1 MLRFWYSDRSSA
13 TFLLTHP
20 IPRAAKYLSPLSR
33 SFFISSH
40 SPNKLCRI
48 VVSRGFVTVPA
59 IIFAWGMSPHL
70 AIFVWYN
77 FPWWRHFGA
86 QVMGALNQSINSD
99 VFIRIWLTIIL
110 LINLYVCFS
119 GNILLF
125 FFIHLPSLW
134 WKRWD
139 SFGIL
144 SRGFTFTRWEMC
156 AVGFNKIL

>member
-125 FFIHLPSLW
+125 FYPFAISVMEAVRQLWHFKPRLHIHEM
-134 WKRWD
+134 RNVC
-139 SFGIL
+139 
-144 SRGFTFTRWEMC
+144 SR
-156 AVGFNKIL
+156 IQ